1 MLPALEYARQLSAQ
15 LEDAGGGAL
24 RAGYLHGSAALGGWV
39 AERSDVDILVIA
51 ADDIRDDALRAMASV
66 LRSAGPDCPGRGLE
80 CSMVSASQAERPAPP
95 WPFLLH
101 AAASPDG
108 MKEVWGQGHPGD
120 PDLLMHY
127 AVTRAS
133 GILLAGPVAA
143 QLIGAVPRPAILA
156 YLADEMGW
164 AAARA
169 PESYLV
175 LNACRALVFLR
186 EGRIVSKVAGGAAA
200 LQWPGSGPAPAG
212 DSGPGPPEFCPV
224 PADLVRQAL
233 DQQQAVVPERPPGA
247 EAREFAATVAASL
260 RLAVSWSAGGPTGS
274 PPA

>member
-15 LEDAGGGAL
+15 LADAGGGPL
-24 RAGYLHGSAALGGWV
+24 RAAYLHGSAALGGWV

-51 ADDIRDDALRAMASV
+51 ADDIRDDALRGVAGV
-66 LRSAGPDCPGRGLE
+66 LRSAGPQCPGRGLE
-80 CSMVSASQAERPAPP
+80 CSVVSASQAQRPAPP

-133 GILLAGPVAA
+133 GIPLAGPVAA
-143 QLIGAVPRPAILA
+143 QCIGLVPRSAILM
-156 YLADEMGW
+156 YLAGEMGW
-164 AAARA
+164 GADNA
-169 PESYLV
+169 PESYVV

-186 EGRIVSKVAGGAAA
+186 EGRIVSKVSGGMDA
-200 LQWPGSGPAPAG
+200 LQW
-212 DSGPGPPEFCPV
+212 PV
-224 PADLVRQAL
+224 PADLIRQAL

-247 EAREFAATVAASL
+247 EAREFAARVAAAL
-260 RLAVSWSAGGPTGS
+260 RLAVSRSAGGPIPS